1 MPHQKELKAIRLL
14 QDRSEKIDACHHD
27 MAADLVTL
35 RTELTMLAGSSVNGT
50 PDVLQMKESILAQW
64 STKNPLPQEE
74 ATNIYSMAEQLYPAA
89 VSLTDVLNKTE
100 LAEAQTRY
108 DAHIASF
115 NQRYGLDGWDYAI
128 AGCCGLFAAML
139 DILCVRAP
147 LKPTAAFTQQADGI
161 FNRAVQ
167 EAFNKLIPPDL
178 SKKLSDAYTIGVP
191 DSSVISDLLGAPA
204 KTITP
209 VNHRLRA
216 LSHDPV
222 LGLIFGVLDM
232 LRNTCTVVHNGCI
245 TSYPSTKP
253 PVGGTVFH
261 MIGRMF
267 GHLLSD
273 VNAPSANGNRGMG
286 LPAPFMGLLRMF
298 ENIPVGDSNFGK
310 QIEWMYVKGY
320 DFRQFVATSIPVAIM
335 EVLLRAFYVGKQVKR
350 YDAPFGQ
357 TLLDTVPTRMNP
369 RFRILLALAFGTF
382 CGVNAG
388 RMYITQN
395 LLNLNYASWM
405 GLVWNGFHALK
416 WALLQK
422 HFKLWGEIEAKEIEQ
437 LQSYVT
443 QLEVLEIK
451 AAQLP
456 V

>member
-1 MPHQKELKAIRLL
+1 MPYQKELKAIRLL

-27 MAADLVTL
+27 MAVDLVTL
-35 RTELTMLAGSSVNGT
+35 RNELTILAGNSVNAT
-50 PDVLQMKESILAQW
+50 PDVLQLKESILAQW
-64 STKNPLPQEE
+64 STHNPLPQEE
-74 ATNIYSMAEQLYPAA
+74 ATNIYSMAEQLYPEA
-89 VSLTDVLNKTE
+89 VSLTDVLNNAE
-100 LAEAQTRY
+100 LAEAQARY

-178 SKKLSDAYTIGVP
+178 SKKLSDAYTIGAP
-191 DSSVISDLLGAPA
+191 DSSVISDLLEAPA

-209 VNHRLRA
+209 TNHRLRA

-232 LRNTCTVVHNGCI
+232 LRNTCTVVHNGNI

-253 PVGGTVFH
+253 PVGGTVFQ

-298 ENIPVGDSNFGK
+298 ENIPVGNSNFGK

-335 EVLLRAFYVGKQVKR
+335 EVLLRAFYVGKQVKL

-369 RFRILLALAFGTF
+369 RFRMLLALAFGTF

-395 LLNLNYASWM
+395 LLNFNYASWM

-422 HFKLWGEIEAKEIEQ
+422 HLKLWGEIEAKEIEQ
-437 LQSYVT
+437 LQSYVA
-443 QLEVLEIK
+443 QLEVLETK